1 MNEDAFMHVSG
12 FKIFSGVTLETQ
24 RAVFNFRGK
33 LCTFLIFKKKLAH
46 GKKKLH
52 TKILYYIVYVMTTQC
67 DKIVRYQHQ
76 KNAFKVCEIQGTE
89 QFRYA
94 KELLAGEKV
103 CFDRYFFYGRTASTL
118 Y

>member
-1 MNEDAFMHVSG
+1 
-12 FKIFSGVTLETQ
+12 
-24 RAVFNFRGK
+24 
-33 LCTFLIFKKKLAH
+33 
-46 GKKKLH
+46 
-52 TKILYYIVYVMTTQC
+52 MTTQC

-76 KNAFKVCEIQGTE
+76 KNAFKVWEIQGTE